1 MKSCELLTAYR
12 SASPLFECFGFLRR
26 GSPQDFK
33 FAAFLIT
40 YSVQSKMPAEEPM
53 RTPPLEPPLEGAP
66 PKPPLGDAG
75 RCFEVRC
82 RGPTSHALWTR
93 SSKKSVRLRCPAAPF
108 GQSLPVLVDSGPR
121 QMGRLMSCAL
131 QVIFL
136 YSFIFS

>member
-1 MKSCELLTAYR
+1 MATKSCELLTAYR
-12 SASPLFECFGFLRR
+12 SASPLFECFGFLLR

-33 FAAFLIT
+33 FAAFLVT

-66 PKPPLGDAG
+66 PMPPLGDAG

-93 SSKKSVRLRCPAAPF
+93 SSRKSVRYPVTPFEVSRRSGQLLRVLASPAHVN
-108 GQSLPVLVDSGPR
+108 GVLSDPCHVRSR
-121 QMGRLMSCAL
+121 
-131 QVIFL
+131 
-136 YSFIFS
+136 